1 MIKTY
6 QNEEYYIKI
15 TASLTTSLT
24 ASMQEV
30 NSSITK
36 SLTAI
41 TDIERK
47 SEY

>member
-6 QNEEYYIKI
+6 QRQDNGKYNGDY
-15 TASLTTSLT
+15 AG
-24 ASMQEV
+24 SMQEV